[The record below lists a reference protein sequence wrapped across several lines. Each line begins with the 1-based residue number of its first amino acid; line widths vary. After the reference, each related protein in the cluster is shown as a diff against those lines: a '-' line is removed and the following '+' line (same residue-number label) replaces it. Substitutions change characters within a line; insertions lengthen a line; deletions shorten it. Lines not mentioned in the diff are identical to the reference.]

1 MIVIRLSFIYSNLQ
15 YLLLKGEIVMV
26 NENLYIQ
33 AGNLTRDPESRNLN
47 NGGIVAVFGL
57 ASNRTWN
64 DRQTG
69 ERKEEA
75 TFCEWEVYGP
85 QANTVMQYLKKGMA
99 IYCRGRARFQ
109 DWVDEATQQRRNR
122 ITFVLDRFEFQ
133 GTREQNGLPAGQ
145 APAANNNANP
155 NPPANQAPPAGMSS
169 DAPAVTDDE
178 IPF

>member
-1 MIVIRLSFIYSNLQ
+1 
-15 YLLLKGEIVMV
+15 MV
-26 NENLYIQ
+26 NENLFIQ
-33 AGNLTRDPESRNLN
+33 AGNLTRDPETRNLN
-47 NGGIVAVFGL
+47 NGGIVVNFGL
-57 ASNRTWN
+57 ASNRRWN
-64 DRQTG
+64 DRQSG
-69 ERKEEA
+69 EQREEV

-145 APAANNNANP
+145 APANNAN
-155 NPPANQAPPAGMSS
+155 AMPAGNQTATAPAPQMS